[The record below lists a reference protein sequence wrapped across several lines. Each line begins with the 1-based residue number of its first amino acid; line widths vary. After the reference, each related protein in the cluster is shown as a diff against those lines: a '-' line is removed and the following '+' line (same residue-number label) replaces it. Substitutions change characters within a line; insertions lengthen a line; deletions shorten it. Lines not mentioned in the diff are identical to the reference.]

1 MENTGLWRVVRAT
14 ALVAVTL
21 LAPSCGPGESAGP
34 PPPLE
39 PVAEVHDLM
48 HDLIYPHAEVF
59 WDSVG
64 TIIDME
70 GTHEIRPGNEDQWET
85 VVQSALTVAEA
96 GNLLMLEGRARDA
109 GPWLEHATALR
120 EAATRGLEAA
130 RNRDADAVFEI
141 GGDVYYACNGCHEDY
156 WENPPSAMRP

>member
-1 MENTGLWRVVRAT
+1 MENTGHWRTVQPA

-21 LAPSCGPGESAGP
+21 LALGCGPGESAG
-34 PPPLE
+34 PPLE

-70 GTHEIRPGNEDQWET
+70 GTHEIRPGNEAQWET

-109 GPWLEHATALR
+109 GRWIEHATALR

-141 GGDVYYACNGCHEDY
+141 GGDVYQACNGCHEDY
-156 WENPPSAMRP
+156 WEKPPSAMRP